1 MTSTR
6 GLLRVELDNR
16 ESIENPVRLT
26 YWWKCCKCGEE
37 FWTRSLKKDSS
48 FCPFCQ
54 KAKKEQAQI
63 ARQKKMKREQL
74 AVLRKLW
81 KEATTI
87 SKDDSLSF
95 NGKLYVSKSALNT
108 QFNNLIEQLGE

>member
-37 FWTRSLKKDSS
+37 FWTRSLKKYSS
-48 FCPFCQ
+48 LCPFCQ
-54 KAKKEQAQI
+54 KANKRTSAYCPSKENEKRTTCRFKKVMEGGHNYI
-63 ARQKKMKREQL
+63 KR
-74 AVLRKLW
+74 
-81 KEATTI
+81 
-87 SKDDSLSF
+87 
-95 NGKLYVSKSALNT
+95 
-108 QFNNLIEQLGE
+108 